1 MDLLS
6 SKYFLLDYSDD
17 LLQHRFTLLMTC
29 LFACLVLSCWLCL
42 WCDVMMNTFEDIFWV
57 VSSSSFIQ
65 TLWREQAAKADVFV
79 NDEPVCP
86 VESSSAFTFFIS
98 PPQRVLSLFKI
109 HIVVSF
115 LGLLV
120 YLCFSRKHGVEYV
133 SGVSRPCYSCNIR
146 YMQWIYSMC
155 TVFPY
160 PWTWLYTCVGM
171 HMLILPR
178 GVLNVAQKMC
188 DTQYIFSCCHFYKVW
203 KNKSFGGYGLGDVR
217 GWYDWL
223 VRSRTVFY
231 WDGQSFLLD

>member
-1 MDLLS
+1 MWWW
-6 SKYFLLDYSDD
+6 
-17 LLQHRFTLLMTC
+17 TC
-29 LFACLVLSCWLCL
+29 LRTFSGLYHQVPLFRHCGENKQQRLMCL
-42 WCDVMMNTFEDIFWV
+42 WMMNQYAQL
-57 VSSSSFIQ
+57 SLPQHLHSSF
-65 TLWREQAAKADVFV
+65 LHHRECFH
-79 NDEPVCP
+79 
-86 VESSSAFTFFIS
+86 SS
-98 PPQRVLSLFKI
+98 KI

-120 YLCFSRKHGVEYV
+120 YLCFSRKHGAEYA

-171 HMLILPR
+171 HMLNLPR
-178 GVLNVAQKMC
+178 GVFNVAQKMC

>member
-1 MDLLS
+1 MWCDDEHVWGHFLGCIVKFLYSDVVERAS
-6 SKYFLLDYSDD
+6 SKG
-17 LLQHRFTLLMTC
+17 
-29 LFACLVLSCWLCL
+29 
-42 WCDVMMNTFEDIFWV
+42 WCVCEWWTSMPSWV
-57 VSSSSFIQ
+57 FINIYILHFSS
-65 TLWREQAAKADVFV
+65 T
-79 NDEPVCP
+79 
-86 VESSSAFTFFIS
+86 
-98 PPQRVLSLFKI
+98 VLSLFKI

-171 HMLILPR
+171 HMLNLPR